1 MFARLPSEPQPSC
14 TSRGRLALETGTTPT
29 SEELMTAAT
38 KKAPA
43 PVPVD
48 TGSLDYLQHALDD
61 LAGARGQA
69 QQEARAGIDSAVER
83 IRDVRKDLGSRAQGE
98 ADELLA
104 RLEHVS
110 EEVRREFGRAAI
122 RAQRTPEALAQ
133 MQAEIRDRK
142 RKLTA

>member
-1 MFARLPSEPQPSC
+1 
-14 TSRGRLALETGTTPT
+14 
-29 SEELMTAAT
+29 MTAAT
-38 KKAPA
+38 KKVPA
-43 PVPVD
+43 SVPAD
-48 TGSLDYLQHALDD
+48 TGSLDYLQRALND
-61 LAGARGQA
+61 LAGAREQA
-69 QQEARAGIDSAVER
+69 QQEARGGIDSAVER

-110 EEVRREFGRAAI
+110 EEVRQEFGRAAI
-122 RAQRTPEALAQ
+122 RAQRTPEALTQ